1 MLNASA
7 LESQLKAAFSKYLKA
22 AIQHCVLQDYCQ
34 HGKSELAVEKAK
46 RFAETFDKLVSQ
58 PLASSIANAID
69 YYVKNAQIYGTI
81 ITAGSPV
88 TQVASINSLP
98 TPVTNGKVPNT
109 LGLM

>member
-1 MLNASA
+1 MLNASV
-7 LESQLKAAFSKYLKA
+7 LESQLKAAFSKYLKD
-22 AIQHCVLQDYCQ
+22 AIRHCVLQDYCQ
-34 HGKSELAVEKAK
+34 YGKSKLAEEKAE
-46 RFAETFDKLVSQ
+46 RFADTFDELVSQ

-81 ITAGSPV
+81 MTAGGPV
-88 TQVASINSLP
+88 SQVAVVNSMP

>member
-1 MLNASA
+1 MLNASV
-7 LESQLKAAFSKYLKA
+7 LESQLKAAFSKYLKD
-22 AIQHCVLQDYCQ
+22 AIRHCVLQDYCQ
-34 HGKSELAVEKAK
+34 YGKSKLAEEKAE
-46 RFAETFDKLVSQ
+46 RFADTFDELVSQ

-81 ITAGSPV
+81 MTTGGPV
-88 TQVASINSLP
+88 SQVAVVNSMP